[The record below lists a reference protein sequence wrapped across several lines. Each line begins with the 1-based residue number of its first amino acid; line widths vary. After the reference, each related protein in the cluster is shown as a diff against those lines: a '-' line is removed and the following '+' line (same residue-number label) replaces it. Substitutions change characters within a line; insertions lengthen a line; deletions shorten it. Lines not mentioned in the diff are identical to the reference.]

1 MDVGN
6 GFAYL
11 MLVIW
16 PVVAWQFYR
25 HMPPAQALLWTILG
39 GYMALPPVVAI
50 NFPMVP
56 DFDKFSVANLSALLA
71 VLFLL
76 KERFNFWPKNLLFQI
91 LMVLYVAGPFVT
103 VLTNSEA
110 LYFQTKSV
118 PGLRFYDSFAAV
130 TTQLI
135 FLLPYFMARKYLS
148 SPEGM
153 EKILYV
159 LVMAGF
165 IYSIPMLF
173 EVRFSPQLNV
183 MIYGFFQHDFSQAIR
198 FGGFRPFV
206 FMPHG
211 LWVAFFAF
219 MCLMAATWRLRSSA
233 FNQRTVRLITF
244 AAMAGILFICKSAG
258 SMIYGILLVPVV
270 LILPL
275 RAQMMVATAAVCI
288 VVTYPMLRGLD
299 LVPVDAIVKQAYA
312 FDAER
317 GASLEFRVMNETLLL
332 ERAQEKSLF
341 GWGGYGRNFLHDLQT
356 GEISLIADGGWILTL
371 GVYGWVGYVS
381 EFGLLAIPVLLFWRE
396 TRKLDPKK
404 ISGAAVTV
412 ALILAANM
420 VDLLPN
426 DTLIPFTWLLS
437 GALWGHAEAL
447 ARQRK
452 HALESDFQ
460 DRFRQGRTIL

>member
-1 MDVGN
+1 
-6 GFAYL
+6 
-11 MLVIW
+11 
-16 PVVAWQFYR
+16 
-25 HMPPAQALLWTILG
+25 
-39 GYMALPPVVAI
+39 
-50 NFPMVP
+50 
-56 DFDKFSVANLSALLA
+56 
-71 VLFLL
+71 
-76 KERFNFWPKNLLFQI
+76 
-91 LMVLYVAGPFVT
+91 
-103 VLTNSEA
+103 
-110 LYFQTKSV
+110 
-118 PGLRFYDSFAAV
+118 
-130 TTQLI
+130 
-135 FLLPYFMARKYLS
+135 
-148 SPEGM
+148 
-153 EKILYV
+153 
-159 LVMAGF
+159 
-165 IYSIPMLF
+165 
-173 EVRFSPQLNV
+173 
-183 MIYGFFQHDFSQAIR
+183 
-198 FGGFRPFV
+198 
-206 FMPHG
+206 
-211 LWVAFFAF
+211 
-219 MCLMAATWRLRSSA
+219 
-233 FNQRTVRLITF
+233 
-244 AAMAGILFICKSAG
+244 
-258 SMIYGILLVPVV
+258 
-270 LILPL
+270 
-275 RAQMMVATAAVCI
+275 
-288 VVTYPMLRGLD
+288 MLRGLD